1 MTRVHVFILLLLV
14 ALGYAEVYNNIS
26 ETWPIREHRG
36 VWIASVENIDW
47 PSSRTSTVREQQNQL
62 KYLVGQIH
70 LARLNAVYFQ
80 VTMDVEPKTELNI
93 QL

>member
-1 MTRVHVFILLLLV
+1 MTRSYAFVLLL
-14 ALGYAEVYNNIS
+14 ALGYAAAYNIS

-36 VWIASVENIDW
+36 VWIATVDNIDW
-47 PSSRTSTVREQQNQL
+47 PLSRTSTVREQQNQL

-80 VTMDVEPKTELNI
+80 VNIDFESKKELT
-93 QL
+93 